1 MIVCSIAQATSRV
14 FIITTA
20 FLLIMPADRTPS
32 PVDVIDMEDDIDM
45 SSLSAR
51 STSSSP
57 TSELAS
63 LPPSSRSPSPTPSVA
78 STSSSSV
85 TDVRGRPLELGSSST
100 TASARFA
107 QLDKL
112 LDQTSL
118 YSRFLMERMPTRYQ
132 HSLNLFSSSAD
143 RRRARTQH
151 TKADTAASQ
160 SKPRHALAGDAEEV
174 SDERYRFL
182 NALLAPGRSLF
193 MYQAVGVDW
202 LISLFENGLNGV
214 IADEMGLGKTLQTIV
229 FLAHLQAHNVAG
241 PFIIIAPLSTLSSW
255 VDECGR
261 WCPQLKV
268 MRYHGNPDERKVLR
282 EQLSNSKSNAAQ
294 TPILI
299 TSYEIAMNDQSHLK
313 RYSWKL
319 MVVDEGH
326 RLKNTQSKLL
336 TTLKSFPTENRLL
349 LTGTPLQNNLR
360 ELWSLL
366 NFLLPTV
373 FDSLD
378 KFERWFDFDS
388 VLASEDG
395 KAVLLERERTER
407 LISKLH
413 DVLHPFVLRRLKV
426 DVLQLPP
433 KREYVVYCP
442 MMRMQGQWYR
452 EIVDGK
458 LRALTS
464 GRGGLNMRN
473 VMMQL
478 QKVCDCPYLVKAAPW
493 MESDDF
499 VVEDGEEDEQTRQ
512 EADDQDDTPAASKS
526 KGKKRKADRQPVN
539 KRNSERTPQAWT
551 NALIHDDLLSSCGK
565 LQIVDKTIRHL
576 LSRKQKLL
584 IFSGFTRMLDLLAT
598 LVDCGEYGSS
608 YIRIDGSTP
617 AVERGEQ
624 VKAFN
629 STVRDAPSIALL
641 STRAAGLGIN
651 LASASTVIL
660 YDTDWNPQMDSQA
673 MDRAHRLGSENDVTV
688 LRLLTPASVEM
699 TKYGRAQRKT
709 VLTNI
714 VMPKS
719 KFKGEEEASAGDDG
733 VAEAAGGGGKGEMEF
748 LEELKEMFEREQRRL
763 KGEEEI
769 VVPKKESGG
778 RAQSMARRKEEDRK
792 QEQANIIE
800 GQRGRRRT
808 SAADR
813 KRKLQ
818 EEEQAAQR
826 KVNSDEVEEAAQL
839 SDEEIAH
846 LLRHELTSQQLAA
859 HPLIELIDES
869 EAPGDDGDEHSTA
882 ETNGKDAT
890 Q

>member
-1 MIVCSIAQATSRV
+1 
-14 FIITTA
+14 
-20 FLLIMPADRTPS
+20 
-32 PVDVIDMEDDIDM
+32 
-45 SSLSAR
+45 
-51 STSSSP
+51 
-57 TSELAS
+57 
-63 LPPSSRSPSPTPSVA
+63 
-78 STSSSSV
+78 
-85 TDVRGRPLELGSSST
+85 
-100 TASARFA
+100 
-107 QLDKL
+107 
-112 LDQTSL
+112 
-118 YSRFLMERMPTRYQ
+118 MERMPTRYQ

-143 RRRARTQH
+143 RRRARTQP

-160 SKPRHALAGDAEEV
+160 SKHSKNALAGDAEEV

-241 PFIIIAPLSTLSSW
+241 PFIVIAPLSTLSSW
-255 VDECGR
+255 MDECGR

-268 MRYHGNPDERKVLR
+268 MRYHGTPDQRKLLR
-282 EQLSNSKSNAAQ
+282 EQLSNTQSNPAH

-313 RYSWKL
+313 RYNWKL

-373 FDSLD
+373 FDSLE

-388 VLASEDG
+388 VLALEGG

-442 MMRMQGQWYR
+442 MMRVQGQWYR
-452 EIVDGK
+452 EIVEGK

-478 QKVCDCPYLVKAAPW
+478 QKTCDCPYLVKAAQW
-493 MESDDF
+493 METDDF
-499 VVEDGEEDEQTRQ
+499 VVEEGEEDDEHKQR
-512 EADDQDDTPAASKS
+512 EVDDEDDTPLASKTNS
-526 KGKKRKADRQPVN
+526 KKRKATQPLVN
-539 KRNSERTPQAWT
+539 KRNSRPKTQTWT
-551 NALIHDDLLSSCGK
+551 NALIHADLLNSCGK
-565 LQIVDKTIRHL
+565 LQIVDKTIRYL
-576 LSRKQKLL
+576 LAQKQKLL

-598 LVDCGEYGSS
+598 LVDCGEYGSA
-608 YIRIDGSTP
+608 YIRIDGLTP

-673 MDRAHRLGSENDVTV
+673 MDRAHRLGSQHDVTV

-699 TKYGRAQRKT
+699 TKYGRAQSKT

-719 KFKGEEEASAGDDG
+719 KFKGEEETGAD
-733 VAEAAGGGGKGEMEF
+733 EAAVAGTSGGKGEREF
-748 LEELKEMFEREQRRL
+748 LEELKAMFEREQRRL
-763 KGEEEI
+763 KGEEEVR
-769 VVPKKESGG
+769 VVQEESGG
-778 RAQSMARRKEEDRK
+778 KAESRARRKEEDRK
-792 QEQANIIE
+792 LQEANIIE

-813 KRKLQ
+813 KRKLE

-826 KVNSDEVEEAAQL
+826 KVDSEEVEEASQL
-839 SDEEIAH
+839 SDEEISQ
-846 LLRHELTSQQLAA
+846 LLRHELTSEQLAV

-869 EAPGDDGDEHSTA
+869 EAVVDEDEQSNS
-882 ETNGKDAT
+882 NGNGPT
-890 Q
+890 RTE

>member
-1 MIVCSIAQATSRV
+1 
-14 FIITTA
+14 
-20 FLLIMPADRTPS
+20 
-32 PVDVIDMEDDIDM
+32 
-45 SSLSAR
+45 
-51 STSSSP
+51 
-57 TSELAS
+57 
-63 LPPSSRSPSPTPSVA
+63 
-78 STSSSSV
+78 
-85 TDVRGRPLELGSSST
+85 
-100 TASARFA
+100 
-107 QLDKL
+107 
-112 LDQTSL
+112 
-118 YSRFLMERMPTRYQ
+118 
-132 HSLNLFSSSAD
+132 
-143 RRRARTQH
+143 
-151 TKADTAASQ
+151 
-160 SKPRHALAGDAEEV
+160 
-174 SDERYRFL
+174 
-182 NALLAPGRSLF
+182 
-193 MYQAVGVDW
+193 
-202 LISLFENGLNGV
+202 
-214 IADEMGLGKTLQTIV
+214 
-229 FLAHLQAHNVAG
+229 
-241 PFIIIAPLSTLSSW
+241 
-255 VDECGR
+255 
-261 WCPQLKV
+261 
-268 MRYHGNPDERKVLR
+268 MRYHGNPDERKILR
-282 EQLSNSKSNAAQ
+282 EQLSNTKSNAAQ

-313 RYSWKL
+313 RYHWKL

-373 FDSLD
+373 FDSLE

-452 EIVDGK
+452 EIVEGK

-478 QKVCDCPYLVKAAPW
+478 QKVCDSPYLVKAAQW

-499 VVEDGEEDEQTRQ
+499 IVEDDEEEDEQLQ
-512 EADDQDDTPAASKS
+512 HEAEDDQDIPLANKQTN
-526 KGKKRKADRQPVN
+526 KKRKPNHQPTTKQN
-539 KRNSERTPQAWT
+539 KRNNKPNPPRTWT
-551 NALIHDDLLSSCGK
+551 NALIHNDLLNSCGK
-565 LQIVDKTIRHL
+565 LQIVDKTVRYVLAH
-576 LSRKQKLL
+576 KQKLL

-598 LVDCGEYGSS
+598 LIDCGEYGSS

-629 STVRDAPSIALL
+629 SAARDAPCIALL

-660 YDTDWNPQMDSQA
+660 YDTDYNPQMDSQA
-673 MDRAHRLGSENDVTV
+673 MDRAHRLGSQHDVTV

-699 TKYGRAQRKT
+699 NKYGRAQRKT

-714 VMPKS
+714 VMPRS
-719 KFKGEEEASAGDDG
+719 KFKGEEEA
-733 VAEAAGGGGKGEMEF
+733 AGGERAGAGGRGGTGEVEF

-763 KGEEEI
+763 KGEEE
-769 VVPKKESGG
+769 VKAVKEESGG
-778 RAQSMARRKEEDRK
+778 KAESRTRRKEEDRK
-792 QEQANIIE
+792 EQEANIIE
-800 GQRGRRRT
+800 GARGTRRT

-813 KRKLQ
+813 KRKLV
-818 EEEQAAQR
+818 EDERAAQR
-826 KVNSDEVEEAAQL
+826 KSNCEEVEEAAQL
-839 SDEEIAH
+839 SDDEIAQ
-846 LLRHELTSQQLAA
+846 LLRHEFTGEELTA

-869 EAPGDDGDEHSTA
+869 DATADDDGAANAD
-882 ETNGKDAT
+882 KDHT
-890 Q
+890 QMAK

>member
-1 MIVCSIAQATSRV
+1 
-14 FIITTA
+14 
-20 FLLIMPADRTPS
+20 MPADRPS
-32 PVDVIDMEDDIDM
+32 SPLEVLEVDDDMA
-45 SSLSAR
+45 SLSSGSA
-51 STSSSP
+51 SSSP

-63 LPPSSRSPSPTPSVA
+63 LPSSPSSPSSSPTPSHSSAA
-78 STSSSSV
+78 SSH
-85 TDVRGRPLELGSSST
+85 TDVRGRPSELGSRSK
-100 TASARFA
+100 ASATRFA

-118 YSRFLMERMPTRYQ
+118 YSRFLLERMPTRYQ
-132 HSLNLFSSSAD
+132 HSLNLFSTSAD
-143 RRRARTQH
+143 RRRARTQQ
-151 TKADTAASQ
+151 TSAETAASQ
-160 SKPRHALAGDAEEV
+160 SSKRKKPSANALGGDAEEV
-174 SDERYRFL
+174 SDERYKFL

-241 PFIIIAPLSTLSSW
+241 PFIVIAPLSTLSSW
-255 VDECGR
+255 CDECAR

-268 MRYHGNPDERKVLR
+268 MRYHGNPEERRLLR
-282 EQLSNSKSNAAQ
+282 EQLSHSKRAAQ

-299 TSYEIAMNDQSHLK
+299 TSYEIAMNDQSHLR

-373 FDSLD
+373 FDSLA

-388 VLASEDG
+388 VLASEG
-395 KAVLLERERTER
+395 GQAKLLERERSER

-433 KREYVVYCP
+433 KREYVLYCP
-442 MMRMQGQWYR
+442 MVRVQGQWYR
-452 EIVDGK
+452 EIVEGK

-478 QKVCDCPYLVKAAPW
+478 QKVCDCPYLVKAAAW
-493 MESDDF
+493 MEPDDALAA
-499 VVEDGEEDEQTRQ
+499 EEEDEEQAAEP
-512 EADDQDDTPAASKS
+512 EAVEDENATLVSKV
-526 KGKKRKADRQPVN
+526 KNRKRKAASQLDS
-539 KRNSERTPQAWT
+539 KRPAKAKAAQWS
-551 NALIHDDLLSSCGK
+551 NAAIHADLLQSCGK
-565 LQIVDKTIRHL
+565 LQVVDKTIRYVLAH
-576 LSRKQKLL
+576 KQKVL

-598 LVDCGEYGSS
+598 LVDCGQYGSS

-617 AVERGEQ
+617 ALQRGEQ

-629 STVRDAPSIALL
+629 ADTSDAPCIALL

-651 LASASTVIL
+651 LASASTVVL
-660 YDTDWNPQMDSQA
+660 YDTDWNPQMDAQA
-673 MDRAHRLGSENDVTV
+673 MDRAHRLGSQHDVAV

-699 TKYGRAQRKT
+699 SKYGRAQRKT

-714 VMPKS
+714 VMPKN
-719 KFKGEEEASAGDDG
+719 KFKGEEEPSAPEVDG
-733 VAEAAGGGGKGEMEF
+733 AGGGKGEREF
-748 LEELKEMFEREQRRL
+748 VLELKEMFDREQRRL
-763 KGEEEI
+763 KGEEE
-769 VVPKKESGG
+769 VRPVAVETGGG
-778 RAQSMARRKEEDRK
+778 RAVSRARREEKERVEQERNILDGDR
-792 QEQANIIE
+792 I
-800 GQRGRRRT
+800 RRRS
-808 SAADR
+808 SAVDR
-813 KRKLQ
+813 KRRLQ

-826 KVNSDEVEEAAQL
+826 QVDSEAVEEAAQI
-839 SDEEIAH
+839 SEEEIAQIM
-846 LLRHELTSQQLAA
+846 RHELSAEQLAA

-869 EAPGDDGDEHSTA
+869 EAAADEEQPVDASEDGQEIDV
-882 ETNGKDAT
+882 
-890 Q
+890 

>member
-1 MIVCSIAQATSRV
+1 M
-14 FIITTA
+14 
-20 FLLIMPADRTPS
+20 
-32 PVDVIDMEDDIDM
+32 
-45 SSLSAR
+45 
-51 STSSSP
+51 
-57 TSELAS
+57 
-63 LPPSSRSPSPTPSVA
+63 
-78 STSSSSV
+78 
-85 TDVRGRPLELGSSST
+85 TDVRGRPSELGSKSAAAST
-100 TASARFA
+100 RFA

-151 TKADTAASQ
+151 TKPDTAASQ
-160 SKPRHALAGDAEEV
+160 SKHHNALAGDAEEV

-282 EQLSNSKSNAAQ
+282 EQLSNIKSNAAQ

-313 RYSWKL
+313 RYNWKL

-373 FDSLD
+373 FDSLA

-442 MMRMQGQWYR
+442 MMRVQGQWYR
-452 EIVDGK
+452 EIVEGK

-473 VMMQL
+473 VVMQL
-478 QKVCDCPYLVKAAPW
+478 QKVCDSPYLVKAAQW
-493 MESDDF
+493 M
-499 VVEDGEEDEQTRQ
+499 
-512 EADDQDDTPAASKS
+512 EADDFIVDDGEDEAMHPQAADDQADSPQHSKPHS
-526 KGKKRKADRQPVN
+526 KKRKAVQQQQRVN
-539 KRNSERTPQAWT
+539 MRSSQSKKNTWT
-551 NALIHDDLLSSCGK
+551 DALIHDDLLNSCGK
-565 LQIVDKTIRHL
+565 LQIVDRTIRYV
-576 LSRKQKLL
+576 LSHKQKLL

-598 LVDCGEYGSS
+598 LIDCGQYGSS

-624 VKAFN
+624 VKSFN
-629 STVRDAPSIALL
+629 STARDAPSIALL

-660 YDTDWNPQMDSQA
+660 YDSDWNPQMDSQA
-673 MDRAHRLGSENDVTV
+673 MDRAHRLGSQHDVTV
-688 LRLLTPASVEM
+688 LRLLTPASVEIN
-699 TKYGRAQRKT
+699 KYGRAQRKT

-719 KFKGEEEASAGDDG
+719 KFKGEEEVAVGEAG
-733 VAEAAGGGGKGEMEF
+733 AAGSGGGKGEIEF
-748 LEELKEMFEREQRRL
+748 LEELSGMFEREQRRL
-763 KGEEEI
+763 KGEEE
-769 VVPKKESGG
+769 VRPVKEESGG
-778 RAQSMARRKEEDRK
+778 KAGSRARRKEAHRK
-792 QEQANIIE
+792 QDEANIIE
-800 GQRGRRRT
+800 GERGRRRT

-813 KRKLQ
+813 KRKLA
-818 EEEQAAQR
+818 EEEQAAQ
-826 KVNSDEVEEAAQL
+826 KAVDSEEVEEAAQL
-839 SDEEIAH
+839 SDKEVAQ
-846 LLRHELTSQQLAA
+846 LLRHDLTAEQLAA

-869 EAPGDDGDEHSTA
+869 EAAADEDEQSNANKDSDDTA
-882 ETNGKDAT
+882 

>member
-1 MIVCSIAQATSRV
+1 M
-14 FIITTA
+14 
-20 FLLIMPADRTPS
+20 
-32 PVDVIDMEDDIDM
+32 
-45 SSLSAR
+45 
-51 STSSSP
+51 
-57 TSELAS
+57 
-63 LPPSSRSPSPTPSVA
+63 
-78 STSSSSV
+78 
-85 TDVRGRPLELGSSST
+85 
-100 TASARFA
+100 
-107 QLDKL
+107 
-112 LDQTSL
+112 
-118 YSRFLMERMPTRYQ
+118 
-132 HSLNLFSSSAD
+132 
-143 RRRARTQH
+143 
-151 TKADTAASQ
+151 
-160 SKPRHALAGDAEEV
+160 
-174 SDERYRFL
+174 
-182 NALLAPGRSLF
+182 
-193 MYQAVGVDW
+193 
-202 LISLFENGLNGV
+202 
-214 IADEMGLGKTLQTIV
+214 

-268 MRYHGNPDERKVLR
+268 MRYHGSPDERKVLR
-282 EQLSNSKSNAAQ
+282 EQLSNSKSNAH

-313 RYSWKL
+313 RYNWKL

-373 FDSLD
+373 FDSLA

-388 VLASEDG
+388 VLASEGG

-442 MMRMQGQWYR
+442 MLKRQGEWYR
-452 EIVDGK
+452 EIVEGK

-478 QKVCDCPYLVKAAPW
+478 QKVCDSPFLVKAAHW
-493 MESDDF
+493 MEADDF
-499 VVEDGEEDEQTRQ
+499 VVEDEDDEERQ
-512 EADDQDDTPAASKS
+512 QEEADDEPSTATAGKPRS
-526 KGKKRKADRQPVN
+526 KKRKAEQPTSRRN
-539 KRNSERTPQAWT
+539 KKSKAQTWT
-551 NALIHDDLLSSCGK
+551 DALIHADLLNSCGK
-565 LQIVDKTIRHL
+565 LQIVDKTVRNL
-576 LSRKQKLL
+576 LAQKQKLL

-598 LVDCGEYGSS
+598 LIDCGQYGST

-624 VKAFN
+624 VKSFN
-629 STVRDAPSIALL
+629 STARDAPSIALL

-673 MDRAHRLGSENDVTV
+673 MDRAHRLGSEHDVTV

-719 KFKGEEEASAGDDG
+719 KFKGEEEETAAATDEAGL
-733 VAEAAGGGGKGEMEF
+733 AAGGGAKGEREF

-763 KGEEEI
+763 KGDEE
-769 VVPKKESGG
+769 VRPVRAESGG
-778 RAQSMARRKEEDRK
+778 RTESRARRREEDRK
-792 QEQANIIE
+792 QQQANIIE
-800 GQRGRRRT
+800 GDRGRRRL
-808 SAADR
+808 SAAER
-813 KRKLQ
+813 KRQLA
-818 EEEQAAQR
+818 EQAAGQ
-826 KVNSDEVEEAAQL
+826 SGASGEDVEEAAQL
-839 SDEEIAH
+839 SESELAQ
-846 LLRHELTSQQLAA
+846 LLRHELTNEQLAA

-869 EAPGDDGDEHSTA
+869 EAAGDENDHVNANDSI
-882 ETNGKDAT
+882 DVT